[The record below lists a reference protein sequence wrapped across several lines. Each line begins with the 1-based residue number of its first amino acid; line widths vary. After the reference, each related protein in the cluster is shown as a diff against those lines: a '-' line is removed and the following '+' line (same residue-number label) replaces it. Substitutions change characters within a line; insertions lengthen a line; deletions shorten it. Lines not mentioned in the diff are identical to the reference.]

1 MTEKRF
7 IGYFVGDTL
16 VSIKDTVTNKRLN
29 ILQIVEVANKISD
42 ENEQLKQAYQTLK
55 HRHSLLHDECLETE
69 CDRDSLKKDVISLEK
84 ENGQLKKEKEF
95 WKGDSCN
102 CSNYLSILSMDC
114 QIVQETICDLKNVID
129 VDTEAS
135 KLLDK
140 LDDKFDEL
148 NQHRIKM
155 YSR

>member
-7 IGYFVGDTL
+7 YTDGQYVMQKGE
-16 VSIKDTVTNKRLN
+16 VW
-29 ILQIVEVANKISD
+29 IVAGGE
-42 ENEQLKQAYQTLK
+42 
-55 HRHSLLHDECLETE
+55 HSA
-69 CDRDSLKKDVISLEK
+69 DVIATALNELIEERNKLQFDYNMEVLARQSVEK
-84 ENGQLKKEKEF
+84 EKEELKKEKEF
-95 WKGDSCN
+95 WKGDACN

-114 QIVQETICDLKNVID
+114 QIVQEAIYDLKNVID
-129 VDTEAS
+129 VDTEAFR
-135 KLLDK
+135 LLDE